1 MVSKEP
7 QELRT
12 RLSVSLRPLIFS
24 LLEEEPEATL
34 MAPRLWMTPLRLAP
48 IAPGTRPG
56 RHQQETAEAVGV
68 LTTPRQ
74 LSDWRK
80 SPRRGCPENTP
91 SGQSRPP
98 ELAPWL
104 APVLSKRGGAGGTPA
119 ACSGCQDTA
128 TAGR

>member
-68 LTTPRQ
+68 LATPRQ

-80 SPRRGCPENTP
+80 SPRRGYRT
-91 SGQSRPP
+91 R
-98 ELAPWL
+98 
-104 APVLSKRGGAGGTPA
+104 
-119 ACSGCQDTA
+119 
-128 TAGR
+128 

>member
-68 LTTPRQ
+68 IITGPNENSQ
-74 LSDWRK
+74 KASISVIYDPDKVSNGKQAARK
-80 SPRRGCPENTP
+80 
-91 SGQSRPP
+91 
-98 ELAPWL
+98 WF
-104 APVLSKRGGAGGTPA
+104 SKKVEGPKEHTG
-119 ACSGCQDTA
+119 
-128 TAGR
+128 